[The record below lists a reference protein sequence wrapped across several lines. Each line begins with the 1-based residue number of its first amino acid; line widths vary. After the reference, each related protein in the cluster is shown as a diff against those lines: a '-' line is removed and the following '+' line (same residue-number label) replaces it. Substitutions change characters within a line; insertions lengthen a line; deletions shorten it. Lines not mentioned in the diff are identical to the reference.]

1 MVCLI
6 FHTVIIINWKNWKIT
21 AKLYFENLSI
31 FLIKANVHTCQDSLS
46 PCSFLFAFQGP
57 PPSPTQRTYFL
68 NAPFR
73 NLQAYSEPCV
83 ILAYSQPSYI
93 PSPGIFRTGSM
104 FKTMWNFDQAH
115 SGPCENSLFRH
126 YSAVFRHIQNLLWS
140 LHMPKPG
147 IFGILEYTEPF
158 HNCTPSS
165 I

>member
-6 FHTVIIINWKNWKIT
+6 FHTVIIINRKNWKIT
-21 AKLYFENLSI
+21 AKLYFENQYFFNKSERTYMPGLPP
-31 FLIKANVHTCQDSLS
+31 

-57 PPSPTQRTYFL
+57 PHSPTQRLYFL

-73 NLQAYSEPCV
+73 NIQAYSGPCV
-83 ILAYSQPSYI
+83 TLAYSQPSYI

-158 HNCTPSS
+158 HNCIPSS